1 MILLYATN
9 LFLCSILWYRF
20 DEVLAKSIMINISN
34 MLLKFLGT
42 WRVGGVLAVSR
53 AFGDKLLKPYVV
65 AEPEI
70 QVVLG
75 SKNNHMLVHTVF
87 MCDLVAI
94 LFTVE
99 IWKGN
104 IAGNWTSLLSHV
116 YLLFLFNSTSLMII
130 PVPMFRKKKLMV

>member
-1 MILLYATN
+1 
-9 LFLCSILWYRF
+9 
-20 DEVLAKSIMINISN
+20 MINISN

-116 YLLFLFNSTSLMII
+116 CLLFLFNSTSLMII